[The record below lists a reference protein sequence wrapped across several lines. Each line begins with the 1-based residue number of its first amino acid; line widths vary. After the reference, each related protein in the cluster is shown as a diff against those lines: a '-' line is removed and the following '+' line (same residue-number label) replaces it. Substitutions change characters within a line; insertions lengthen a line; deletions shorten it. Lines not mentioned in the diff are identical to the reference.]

1 MKFILHSSFDK
12 DYRKLPTELQ
22 YKADE
27 KLKLFDGN
35 HLDPILDD
43 HPLQGKYAD
52 CRSINI
58 TGDFRAIYY
67 INANVAVFIRIGT
80 HSQLYGK

>member
-1 MKFILHSSFDK
+1 MRVILHRSFNK
-12 DYRKLPTELQ
+12 DYKKLSDKIKVQ
-22 YKADE
+22 FKFRRNIFIKDR
-27 KLKLFDGN
+27 FN
-35 HLDPILDD
+35 PILDD
-43 HPLQGKYAD
+43 HELYGKYVG

-67 INANVAVFIRIGT
+67 INSNLAVFIRIGT